1 MPAAIGC
8 GQDDCG
14 APLAS
19 PLANFSLSLVP
30 TPIWIPD
37 FELAEFLTALKLDAK
52 TIRKKNY
59 WTPMGLATV
68 LLCPQETALFGQSLT
83 QGWR

>member
-1 MPAAIGC
+1 MPTAIGC

-30 TPIWIPD
+30 TQSGLRI
-37 FELAEFLTALKLDAK
+37 FELAEFLTALKIDAK

-59 WTPMGLATV
+59 WTLMGLATV